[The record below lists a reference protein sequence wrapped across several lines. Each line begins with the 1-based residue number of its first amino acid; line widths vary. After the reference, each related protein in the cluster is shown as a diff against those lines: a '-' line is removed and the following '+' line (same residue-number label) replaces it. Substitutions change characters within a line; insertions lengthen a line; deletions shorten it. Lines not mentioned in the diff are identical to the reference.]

1 MFEKIHEFEKGRRIR
16 NFRLGLFVGVVSV
29 VAVAATVYV
38 IKKAVEEK
46 IDELQEEEVQEE
58 VEDAVEEA
66 VEEAVLEEA

>member
-38 IKKAVEEK
+38 IKKAVEE
-46 IDELQEEEVQEE
+46 
-58 VEDAVEEA
+58 
-66 VEEAVLEEA
+66 AVLEEA